1 MFCPSNE
8 TLQNLTEKTKL
19 LAHKCTQ
26 QIRAGVTT
34 AVHVP
39 SGQEPSQQQ
48 QQGEAQGIDMP
59 ASKGS
64 EQTQRTATASE
75 GLAASADGGKS
86 TLRCFCP
93 CKGTF
98 SKIMGKKLAGK
109 LQQQQHQ
116 QHHQEHQKGQR
127 TTRWYVKQPT
137 WRLWGEEREE
147 NAIYTVYLKKV
158 RYHRPTPSASSQDSD
173 DEISHLE
180 WETVRVRFV
189 KAATLS
195 RLVDALA
202 TDDGELESTFVNVFL
217 NTYRTFAQPEKVLD
231 LLLERYEKLHS
242 EPGLVQPESLSDQ
255 HKKTLVSVLH
265 VWLDGFPE
273 DWDTDNL
280 QRLLAFTSKRLPKSE
295 IHVKALNRFTNRLD
309 KYSRI
314 PPPLP
319 WSNDYHDF
327 TDQFGGLCLTP
338 AFRGPPS
345 HLLHSYRFPNIP
357 VKHFA
362 EQLTRMD
369 MELFKRL
376 IPHQCLGAIWSNR
389 DKHECGSV
397 LATVTQF
404 NAVSFRVISSILIEP
419 RLKPQERALLIS
431 TWIDIAQELRLL
443 KNFSSLK
450 AIISGLQSN
459 AVYRLSKTWAVL
471 PRDKLELYNELAR
484 IFSEDNN
491 AWAQRE
497 VLMREGTAKFADT
510 VGENDRHLQKVFQK
524 QNTLISHG
532 TIPYLGTFLTD
543 LTMIH
548 AAIPDTL
555 QDGLINFDKRRKEFE
570 VLAQIKLLQGAAN
583 TYHLP
588 DDPLFDRW
596 FASLLV
602 LDEREAHTL
611 SCSLEPAPEMA
622 KRPPVPV
629 PQHSHGMSGG
639 SGGGGGGSVLSAG
652 SGTPGHKKSD
662 SIASNSSSGAGSQFY
677 CDINSTSNASYSSR
691 NNSLDRDAT
700 PPNASLLSA
709 ASSVSSLSMDSTT
722 SSSQRSN
729 HPSQNGGGGTVRTPQ
744 SSRAQHNSSTT
755 SGKSG
760 NGSAHHHT
768 ETPIIN
774 GQLVQN
780 SPLKGSS
787 PDFYIIKVTYE
798 TEQVELDGI
807 VLYKSIMLANNERTP
822 QVIRNAMLKLG
833 LEGDPDRYTLAQVLP
848 DKELLLPNNANV
860 YYAVN
865 TAYNLNF
872 ILRPKKDG
880 AATGAAGVGSGRP

>member
-8 TLQNLTEKTKL
+8 TLQSITEKTKL

-26 QIRAGVTT
+26 QIRNNSNNSSNNSVGSSPTGGGGAAGATAQAATT
-34 AVHVP
+34 GGHQPVPAVDP
-39 SGQEPSQQQ
+39 
-48 QQGEAQGIDMP
+48 
-59 ASKGS
+59 
-64 EQTQRTATASE
+64 QRTCKDGTA
-75 GLAASADGGKS
+75 GGKDEGRPVGLGGGG

-93 CKGTF
+93 CKGTI
-98 SKIMGKKLAGK
+98 SKLMGRKYTASKE
-109 LQQQQHQ
+109 QQGQS
-116 QHHQEHQKGQR
+116 QR
-127 TTRWYVKQPT
+127 TTKWYVKQPT

-217 NTYRTFAQPEKVLD
+217 NTFRTFAQPEKVLE
-231 LLLERYEKLHS
+231 LLLDRYEKLHA
-242 EPGLVQPESLSDQ
+242 EPALLQPESLSDQ

-295 IHVKALNRFTNRLD
+295 IHMKALNRFTHRLD

-327 TDQFGGLCLTP
+327 ADQFGGLCLTP

-345 HLLHSYRFPNIP
+345 HLLNSYRFPNIP

-389 DKHECGSV
+389 DKHECSSV

-611 SCSLEPAPEMA
+611 SCSLEPAPEMT
-622 KRPPVPV
+622 KRPPAP
-629 PQHSHGMSGG
+629 PAQHPSGG
-639 SGGGGGGSVLSAG
+639 IGGGGG
-652 SGTPGHKKSD
+652 GTPGHKKSD

-700 PPNASLLSA
+700 PPNASILSA

-722 SSSQRSN
+722 SGSQRSN
-729 HPSQNGGGGTVRTPQ
+729 HNGVGSVRTPQ
-744 SSRAQHNSSTT
+744 SNRSQ
-755 SGKSG
+755 G
-760 NGSAHHHT
+760 NGTVASRGANGGRDLS
-768 ETPIIN
+768 EAPIIN

-780 SPLKGSS
+780 SPLKSSS

-872 ILRPKKDG
+872 ILRPKKD
-880 AATGAAGVGSGRP
+880 TTGSGSSVPSSTGRP

>member
-1 MFCPSNE
+1 M
-8 TLQNLTEKTKL
+8 
-19 LAHKCTQ
+19 
-26 QIRAGVTT
+26 AG
-34 AVHVP
+34 
-39 SGQEPSQQQ
+39 G
-48 QQGEAQGIDMP
+48 
-59 ASKGS
+59 
-64 EQTQRTATASE
+64 
-75 GLAASADGGKS
+75 

-93 CKGTF
+93 CKGTI
-98 SKIMGKKLAGK
+98 SKLMSRKLATASKEG
-109 LQQQQHQ
+109 QS
-116 QHHQEHQKGQR
+116 QR
-127 TTRWYVKQPT
+127 TTKWYVKPT

-217 NTYRTFAQPEKVLD
+217 NTYRTFAQPEKVLE
-231 LLLERYEKLHS
+231 LLLDRYEKLHA
-242 EPGLVQPESLSDQ
+242 EPALLQPESLSDQ

-295 IHVKALNRFTNRLD
+295 IHMKALNRFTHRLD

-327 TDQFGGLCLTP
+327 ADQFGGLCLTP

-345 HLLHSYRFPNIP
+345 HLLNSYRFPNIP

-389 DKHECGSV
+389 DKHECSSV

-602 LDEREAHTL
+602 LDERAAHTL
-611 SCSLEPAPEMA
+611 SCSLEPAPEMT
-622 KRPPVPV
+622 KRPPT
-629 PQHSHGMSGG
+629 QHPGG
-639 SGGGGGGSVLSAG
+639 GTGGGGGGG
-652 SGTPGHKKSD
+652 GGGGTPGHKKSD

-700 PPNASLLSA
+700 PPNASILSA

-722 SSSQRSN
+722 SGSQRSN
-729 HPSQNGGGGTVRTPQ
+729 HNGGVGSVRTPQ
-744 SSRAQHNSSTT
+744 SNRSQ
-755 SGKSG
+755 G
-760 NGSAHHHT
+760 NGTVANRSANGSKDL
-768 ETPIIN
+768 EAPIIN

-780 SPLKGSS
+780 SPLKSSS

-872 ILRPKKDG
+872 ILRPKKDT
-880 AATGAAGVGSGRP
+880 TGSSSSVPSSTGRP